1 MNDIETKVNAHNAAK
16 QAVARQSANIANSN
30 NVILQAQNQYLQS
43 VIHTATLNE
52 RVRRKK
58 DRLQGLIIWGSLVV
72 IWLITLMMNPIVGL
86 VFFGL
91 VAIIAYAIHHNT
103 KDQKA
108 LAYSHRKEFFEK
120 YAGSIAPADQ
130 LKWKNGAIVYTNAS
144 APTTGGWTC
153 PFCQAKNTDRANF
166 CVYCGAPKQ

>member
-1 MNDIETKVNAHNAAK
+1 MNDIETKVHAHNAAK
-16 QAVARQSANIANSN
+16 AAVARQNANVANSN
-30 NVILQAQNQYLQS
+30 NAILQAQNQYLQS

-58 DRLQGLIIWGSLVV
+58 DRLQRLIIWGSLVV
-72 IWLITLMMNPIVGL
+72 IWLITLQINTIIGW

-91 VAIIAYAIHHNT
+91 VGVIAYAIHYNT

-108 LAYSHRKEFFEK
+108 VAYCRRKEFFEK

-130 LKWKNGAIVYTNAS
+130 LKWKSSAVVYTS
-144 APTTGGWTC
+144 TSTPTSGG
-153 PFCQAKNTDRANF
+153 
-166 CVYCGAPKQ
+166 